1 MLLKNLPTAQLS
13 QYQDLMQ
20 YQNLL
25 QCQDLML
32 LLFQDLPQDLQQYI
46 VLLLLLFQTLLLLQ
60 PMVLKLLAAG
70 VDIGGRKKKS
80 LQSLSQGDLRKG
92 MHLLN
97 TS

>member
-1 MLLKNLPTAQLS
+1 MLLKNLPTAQIS

-25 QCQDLML
+25 QYQDLML
-32 LLFQDLPQDLQQYI
+32 LLFQDLLQDLQQYI
-46 VLLLLLFQTLLLLQ
+46 MLLLLLFQTLLLVQ
-60 PMVLKLLAAG
+60 PMVLKLLTDG
-70 VDIGGRKKKS
+70 IVGGRKNQS
-80 LQSLSQGDLRKG
+80 LQCLSQGDLRKG